1 MENLEKEYRK
11 WGTIAL
17 CCVMSL
23 LFTIAAIDSFLDFDF
38 SKNMY
43 VMSIVATSCLLAII
57 SMSWIRLL
65 NCKLMRQD
73 LIKTPK
79 PTCKPAEP
87 NSITLAD
94 VEMCI
99 RKEGYIPQAEEDR
112 IVFKIAGERYD
123 VYYQDEKFTL
133 VKRFGLSEDVDKD
146 LLLKACA
153 QAHDEI
159 FMFRSYT
166 HSYDTNTTVLCFE
179 VETYVNSLPELERY
193 FPQYLNVI
201 NHAIDR
207 QREIYQQLLRE
218 SKPQEEVKAEVGS
231 KEHKV
236 VS

>member
-1 MENLEKEYRK
+1 MEKLEKEYRK

-23 LFTIAAIDSFLDFDF
+23 LFTIAAIDGFLGFDF
-38 SKNMY
+38 GKNMY

-65 NCKLMRQD
+65 NCKLMRINLVNTD
-73 LIKTPK
+73 K
-79 PTCKPAEP
+79 AEP
-87 NSITLAD
+87 NAITLAD

-99 RKEGYIPQAEEDR
+99 RKEGYVPQVEEDR
-112 IVFKIAGERYD
+112 VMFKIAGERYD
-123 VYYQDEKFTL
+123 VYYQDDKFTL
-133 VKRFGLSEDVDKD
+133 IKRFTLADDVNKE

-153 QAHDEI
+153 QAHNEI

-166 HSYDTNTTVLCFE
+166 HTLENSTTLLCFE
-179 VETYVNSLPELERY
+179 VETYVTSLAELEKF

-201 NHAIDR
+201 NHAIVR
-207 QREIYQQLLRE
+207 QKEIYHQMIENNNSMQVD
-218 SKPQEEVKAEVGS
+218 SIQADA

>member
-1 MENLEKEYRK
+1 MEKLEKEYRK

-23 LFTIAAIDSFLDFDF
+23 LFSIAAIDSFLDFDF

-65 NCKLMRQD
+65 NCKLMRINLVNTD
-73 LIKTPK
+73 K
-79 PTCKPAEP
+79 AEP
-87 NSITLAD
+87 NAITLAD

-99 RKEGYIPQAEEDR
+99 RKEGYVPQVEEDR
-112 IVFKIAGERYD
+112 VMFKIAGERYD
-123 VYYQDEKFTL
+123 VYYQDDKFTL
-133 VKRFGLSEDVDKD
+133 IKRFTLADDVNKE

-153 QAHDEI
+153 QAHNEI

-166 HSYDTNTTVLCFE
+166 HTLENSTTLLCFE
-179 VETYVNSLPELERY
+179 VETYVTSLAELEKF

-201 NHAIDR
+201 NHAIVR
-207 QREIYQQLLRE
+207 QKEIYHQMIETNNSMQVA
-218 SKPQEEVKAEVGS
+218 SIQADA

>member
-1 MENLEKEYRK
+1 MEKLEKEYRK

-23 LFTIAAIDSFLDFDF
+23 LFSIAAIDSFLDFDF

-65 NCKLMRQD
+65 NCKLMRINLVNTD
-73 LIKTPK
+73 K
-79 PTCKPAEP
+79 AEP
-87 NSITLAD
+87 NAITLAD

-99 RKEGYIPQAEEDR
+99 RKEGYVPQVEEDR
-112 IVFKIAGERYD
+112 VMFKIAGERYD
-123 VYYQDEKFTL
+123 VYYQDDKFTL
-133 VKRFGLSEDVDKD
+133 IKRFTLADDVNKE

-153 QAHDEI
+153 QAHNEI

-166 HSYDTNTTVLCFE
+166 HTLVNSTTLLCFE
-179 VETYVNSLPELERY
+179 VETYVTSLAELEKF

-201 NHAIDR
+201 NHAIVR
-207 QREIYQQLLRE
+207 QKEIYHQMIENNNSMQVD
-218 SKPQEEVKAEVGS
+218 SIQADA

>member
-1 MENLEKEYRK
+1 MEKLEKEYRK

-23 LFTIAAIDSFLDFDF
+23 LFSIAAIDSFLDFDF

-65 NCKLMRQD
+65 NCKLMRINLVNTD
-73 LIKTPK
+73 K
-79 PTCKPAEP
+79 AEP
-87 NSITLAD
+87 NAITLAD

-99 RKEGYIPQAEEDR
+99 RKEGHVPQVEEDR
-112 IVFKIAGERYD
+112 VMFKIAGERYD
-123 VYYQDEKFTL
+123 VYYQDDKFTL
-133 VKRFGLSEDVDKD
+133 IKRFTLADDVNKE

-153 QAHDEI
+153 QAHNEI

-166 HSYDTNTTVLCFE
+166 HTLENSTTLLCFE
-179 VETYVNSLPELERY
+179 VETYVTSLAELEKF

-201 NHAIDR
+201 NHAIIR
-207 QREIYQQLLRE
+207 QKEIYHQMIENNNSMQVA
-218 SKPQEEVKAEVGS
+218 SIQADA

>member
-1 MENLEKEYRK
+1 MEKLEKEYRK

-23 LFTIAAIDSFLDFDF
+23 LFSIAAIDSFLGFDF

-65 NCKLMRQD
+65 NCKLMRINLVD
-73 LIKTPK
+73 TDK
-79 PTCKPAEP
+79 AEP
-87 NSITLAD
+87 NAITLAD

-99 RKEGYIPQAEEDR
+99 RKEGYVPQVEEDR
-112 IVFKIAGERYD
+112 VMFKIAGERYD
-123 VYYQDEKFTL
+123 VYYQDDKFTL
-133 VKRFGLSEDVDKD
+133 IKRFTLADNVNKE

-153 QAHDEI
+153 QAHNEI

-166 HSYDTNTTVLCFE
+166 HTLENSTTLLCFE
-179 VETYVNSLPELERY
+179 VETYVTSLAELEKF

-201 NHAIDR
+201 NHAIVR
-207 QREIYQQLLRE
+207 QKEIYHQMIENNNSMQVA
-218 SKPQEEVKAEVGS
+218 SIQADA

>member
-1 MENLEKEYRK
+1 MEKLYKEYRK
-11 WGTIAL
+11 WGTVAL
-17 CCVMSL
+17 CCVMTL
-23 LFTIAAIDSFLDFDF
+23 LFTIASIDAFLEFDF

-43 VMSIVATSCLLAII
+43 VMSIVATACLLALI

-65 NCKLMRQD
+65 NCKLMRTD
-73 LIKTPK
+73 LVEAPK
-79 PTCKPAEP
+79 STDKPAVT
-87 NSITLAD
+87 NVITLSD

-99 RKEGYIPQAEEDR
+99 RKEGYIPQVEEDR
-112 IVFKIAGERYD
+112 VVFKIAGERYD

-146 LLLKACA
+146 LLLKACS

-166 HSYDTNTTVLCFE
+166 HSYDDKSTVLCFE
-179 VETYVNSLPELERY
+179 VETYVNSLTELERY

-201 NHAIDR
+201 NHAIER
-207 QREIYQQLLRE
+207 QREIYHQMLEE
-218 SKPQEEVKAEVGS
+218 SKAQGIESVAATVKES
-231 KEHKV
+231 KV

>member
-1 MENLEKEYRK
+1 MEKLEKEYRK

-23 LFTIAAIDSFLDFDF
+23 LFSIAAIDSFWDFDF

-65 NCKLMRQD
+65 NCKLMRTNLVD
-73 LIKTPK
+73 TDK
-79 PTCKPAEP
+79 AEP
-87 NSITLAD
+87 NAITLAD

-99 RKEGYIPQAEEDR
+99 RKEGYVPQVEEDR
-112 IVFKIAGERYD
+112 VMFKIAGERYD
-123 VYYQDEKFTL
+123 VYYQDDKFTL
-133 VKRFGLSEDVDKD
+133 IKRFTLADDVNKE

-153 QAHDEI
+153 QAHNEI

-166 HSYDTNTTVLCFE
+166 HTLENSTTLLCFE
-179 VETYVNSLPELERY
+179 VETYVTSLAELEKF

-201 NHAIDR
+201 NHAIVR
-207 QREIYQQLLRE
+207 QKEIYHQMIENNNSMQVD
-218 SKPQEEVKAEVGS
+218 SIQADA